1 MPRKTDNQ
9 APHASGKPRRTAI
22 AARAGRRIVRKLAQS
37 TLLAAGIAV
46 THLGVAEV
54 DSKYKLF
61 DRTLVDRLHEP
72 ITRHHE

>member
-1 MPRKTDNQ
+1 MPRKTENQ
-9 APHASGKPRRTAI
+9 PRQGSAKPRRANS
-22 AARAGRRIVRKLAQS
+22 ARTGRRIVS
-37 TLLAAGIAV
+37 TLAKSTLFAAGIAV